1 MTIDEFL
8 RMAAAQSVVNEQ
20 LIVDVWGP
28 ELKALVAERKAM
40 TLSEIS
46 THPDQRKETR
56 TFRRGHVLGPGLRA
70 DAIESWQRK
79 WPSHALPPDLTEL
92 LSRVNGIHLWA
103 DLDSQKAYFG
113 ILPLEEWEDAS
124 QSRLTTLF
132 QDQSRGQLVI
142 SYHENRDYYLVLDTE
157 KPAYFWF
164 DTQDFG
170 NNPAL
175 VARNVEELLSWWWNQ
190 AAELAPETLTR

>member
-28 ELKALVAERKAM
+28 ELKALVAERKAT

-46 THPDQRKETR
+46 THPGQRKETR

-79 WPSHALPPDLTEL
+79 WPSHVLPPDLTEL
-92 LSRVNGIHLWA
+92 LSHVNGIHLWA

-113 ILPLEEWEDAS
+113 ILSA
-124 QSRLTTLF
+124 TLF
-132 QDQSRGQLVI
+132 PS
-142 SYHENRDYYLVLDTE
+142 
-157 KPAYFWF
+157 
-164 DTQDFG
+164 
-170 NNPAL
+170 NPL
-175 VARNVEELLSWWWNQ
+175 SSPCPHPLGSTVRPRHTFTPFLPTIEL
-190 AAELAPETLTR
+190 T